1 MKKQVVNTQEAQ
13 ACVLVEDVPGLVM
26 KDGKPHKE
34 VGGVLLPV
42 KGVLRTKGGGYIPV
56 LDVNWMEDKP
66 KQTQAAG

>member
-1 MKKQVVNTQEAQ
+1 M
-13 ACVLVEDVPGLVM
+13 EDVPGVVV
-26 KDGKPHKE
+26 KDGKPYKE
-34 VGGVLLPV
+34 LGGVLIPV

>member
-1 MKKQVVNTQEAQ
+1 MKKQVVNTQETQ

-34 VGGVLLPV
+34 VCGVLIPV
-42 KGVLRTKGGGYIPV
+42 KGVLRTKDGAYIPV

>member
-1 MKKQVVNTQEAQ
+1 MEKRVVNTQEAQ

-26 KDGKPHKE
+26 KDGKPYKE
-34 VGGVLLPV
+34 VCGVLIPV
-42 KGVLRTKGGGYIPV
+42 KGVLRTKDGGYIPV